1 MTRWVCVW
9 LLCLPTFAVAGP
21 TLSFDNPTLD
31 GGTLTYAGAGGPA
44 IASDVLFQL
53 VVGVG
58 TPLHDG
64 VPLFCS
70 PGPCLLSFATG
81 DNLAEGPPVYTFGG
95 GGALAMIGGLNTAAD
110 GSGDQIAPAG
120 TLLVHDG
127 AFDTPAGVLTGGVQ
141 SLLFVG
147 RGGDLKDVTL
157 TDFYG
162 VTGLPLTFANTE
174 LSLDLA
180 TFDPSTGAFAAVVND
195 ADFANTAVPEPMTLL
210 LLGTGLAALG
220 GSRRMSRR

>member
-1 MTRWVCVW
+1 VRWV
-9 LLCLPTFAVAGP
+9 LLLAVLLPALAVAAP
-21 TLSFDNPTLD
+21 TLTFDNPTLD

-44 IASDVLFQL
+44 VASDVLFQL

-64 VPLFCS
+64 VPLFCA
-70 PGPCLLSFATG
+70 PGPCLLTFTTG
-81 DNLAEGPPVYTFGG
+81 DNLAEGPPVYTFSG
-95 GGALAMIGGLNTAAD
+95 GGALAMVGGLNTAAD
-110 GSGDQIAPAG
+110 GSGDQIAPPG

-162 VTGLPLTFANTE
+162 VTGTPLTFANTE

-210 LLGTGLAALG
+210 LLGTGLVGLG
-220 GSRRMSRR
+220 WRQRRRPRR